1 MEKDKSSF
9 FIVVIAL
16 VILMIT
22 LCIGGVRYF
31 RYQQQRD
38 QIEAD
43 IRLKKRQEYDRSK
56 GDVEISSKPS
66 VYNRIA
72 NCSSG
77 KLHDDDINAEYNKQF
92 NPSDFTVFA
101 AG

>member
-43 IRLKKRQEYDRSK
+43 IRLKKKQDYVKSSA
-56 GDVEISSKPS
+56 VEMFSPQSSHTNISMNK
-66 VYNRIA
+66 IA
-72 NCSSG
+72 NSSTA
-77 KLHDDDINAEYNKQF
+77 KLTED
-92 NPSDFTVFA
+92 
-101 AG
+101 